1 MFKRYASFARV
12 TAVLL
17 FLPLLGACVT
27 NNPRPAVVEEGRT
40 PTSDGVMTA
49 VVEPGK
55 AGRCSVSPCRVYYR
69 TPDAGGPVEIVVNN
83 QVVGN
88 FPPNTLVSLG
98 DYFFTM
104 RISITGSDTPTAFV
118 NIPNNNR

>member
-55 AGRCSVSPCRVYYR
+55 AGRCSVTPCRVYYR
-69 TPDAGGPVEIVVNN
+69 TPDADGPVEVVVNN
-83 QVVGN
+83 QVVGS
-88 FPPNTLVSLG
+88 FPSNTLVSLG
-98 DYFFTM
+98 DFSDSM
-104 RISITGSDTPTAFV
+104 RISVTGSDAPTAFV
-118 NIPNNNR
+118 NMPNTNR

>member
-1 MFKRYASFARV
+1 MFKRYASFARIA
-12 TAVLL
+12 AVLL

-27 NNPRPAVVEEGRT
+27 NNPRPAVVEGRT

-55 AGRCSVSPCRVYYR
+55 AGRCSVVPCRVYYR
-69 TPDAGGPVEIVVNN
+69 TPDAGGPVEVVVNN
-83 QVVGN
+83 QVVGS

-98 DYFFTM
+98 DFSGTS

-118 NIPNNNR
+118 NMPNVNR

>member
-1 MFKRYASFARV
+1 MRKSYSSIIKT

-17 FLPLLGACVT
+17 SLPLLGACVT
-27 NNPRPAVVEEGRT
+27 NNPRPAVVEGRT

-69 TPDAGGPVEIVVNN
+69 TPDAGGPVTVVANN
-83 QVVGN
+83 QIVGN
-88 FPPNTLVSLG
+88 FPSNTLVSLG
-98 DYFFTM
+98 DFSESL
-104 RISITGSDTPTAFV
+104 RISIQGSDTPTAFV
-118 NIPNNNR
+118 NMPNTNR

>member
-1 MFKRYASFARV
+1 MRKSYSSIIRT

-17 FLPLLGACVT
+17 SLPLLGACIT
-27 NNPRPAVVEEGRT
+27 NNPRPAVVEGRT

-55 AGRCSVSPCRVYYR
+55 AGRCSVSPCRVYYH

-98 DYFFTM
+98 DYFSTM

>member
-1 MFKRYASFARV
+1 MFKRYASFSRI

-17 FLPLLGACVT
+17 SLPLLGACVT

-69 TPDAGGPVEIVVNN
+69 TPDADGPVEVVANN
-83 QVVGN
+83 QVIGS
-88 FPPNTLVSLG
+88 FPPNTLVSLC
-98 DYFFTM
+98 DFSDTA